1 MSVSPGITCETSGAV
16 PAATDVQ
23 GVPSWGA
30 SARGSK
36 EPSRFHDERHPP
48 SPRAAT
54 AANAT
59 AIADLRM
66 EPPPTHPAG
75 PRPEGVRPRVET
87 TRPPGTRT
95 GATVDRWPT
104 LPFTVLSIGG
114 SDPTG
119 GAGVAGDL
127 KTVAA
132 HGAYGAAVVA
142 AVTAQNHRGVT
153 AAVEIA
159 PDLVRAQVEAVLAQV
174 APRAV
179 KTGML
184 FAPATVA
191 AVGRALAN
199 LGAPLVVDPVL
210 SASAGGTLARA
221 GLLEALAAHL
231 LPRAAVV
238 TPNLD
243 EAAAALGWA
252 VAPGAEVAA
261 ARALRSRWG
270 GVAVLLKGGHGT
282 GDRAVDVLATAAA
295 SSPLV
300 AAALDRTARIGCA
313 LGVDRV
319 PARPG
324 GRAARG
330 GRRREGLPPP
340 GARRGGAA
348 RRRPRSRAPRR
359 ARRRD
364 RPRRRG
370 RGPVLTARA
379 PAAVVCA
386 GTRGP
391 LRARSSGDAS

>member
-1 MSVSPGITCETSGAV
+1 MA
-16 PAATDVQ
+16 
-23 GVPSWGA
+23 
-30 SARGSK
+30 
-36 EPSRFHDERHPP
+36 EP
-48 SPRAAT
+48 
-54 AANAT
+54 
-59 AIADLRM
+59 
-66 EPPPTHPAG
+66 
-75 PRPEGVRPRVET
+75 
-87 TRPPGTRT
+87 
-95 GATVDRWPT
+95 

-127 KTVAA
+127 KTFAA

-153 AAVEIA
+153 TAVELA

-270 GVAVLLKGGHGT
+270 GVAVLLKGGHAT
-282 GDRAVDVLATAAA
+282 GDRAVDVLATADGVFSLSLPRLA
-295 SSPLV
+295 
-300 AAALDRTARIGCA
+300 TADGHGSGCA
-313 LGVDRV
+313 LSASIACRL
-319 PARPG
+319 
-324 GRAARG
+324 ARG
-330 GRRREGLPPP
+330 DGLLAAVV
-340 GARRGGAA
+340 GAKGYLHRALAA
-348 RRRPRSRAPRR
+348 AAPLGV
-359 ARRRD
+359 
-364 RPRRRG
+364 G
-370 RGPVLTARA
+370 RGPVRHDV
-379 PAAVVCA
+379 AADATDPVVVVA
-386 GTRGP
+386 GP
-391 LRARSSGDAS
+391 S